1 MSKSIVIL
9 GDKIPVRVISQEKM
23 NEILP
28 NYHAMGIWAS
38 DLRTIFLSKELNK
51 DETLYT
57 LCHEIGHVLFTKTGI
72 DQVIAPELQEIIVQ
86 SYATVL
92 VDIIKKRTKLTWAE

>member
-1 MSKSIVIL
+1 MSKSVVVL
-9 GDKIPVRVISQEKM
+9 GEKIPVKVVTQAKM

-38 DLRTIFLSKELNK
+38 DLKTIFLSKELNK
-51 DETLYT
+51 EEALYT
-57 LCHEIGHVLFTKTGI
+57 MCHEIGHVLFTKTGI
-72 DQVIAPELQEIIVQ
+72 DQVLAPELQEIIVQ
-86 SYATVL
+86 SYATVI